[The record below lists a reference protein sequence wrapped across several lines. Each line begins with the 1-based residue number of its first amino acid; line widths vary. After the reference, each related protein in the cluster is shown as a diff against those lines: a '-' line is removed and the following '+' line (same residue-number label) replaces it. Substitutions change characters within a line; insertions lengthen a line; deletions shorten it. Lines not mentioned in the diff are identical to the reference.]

1 MTKSI
6 LLSFLLLLSC
16 LVSQGQT
23 ATPVN
28 EISSPTL
35 FTSLTDNVVIYDGSP
50 WKKTPV
56 TTPARIY
63 DEATVYKG
71 PSGFDYV
78 RQYDGPVEVRWFGA
92 IPNDAIDDAPA
103 IQRAINSLK
112 SVHFDRGVYL
122 AGDRIYM
129 GTNNGA
135 VVYSGEGDTFTP
147 APLADTTVGTTI
159 RAITDGM
166 SSIFEVWGK
175 GVTVKNMTIDGNYKA
190 KIGINDGYGMF
201 FRLMECCVIRT
212 KEYGALVYQSAA
224 TISNCRFFANKK
236 VGLFVF
242 ADSEVSGGSFQN
254 GTVPLWIGCGGNRIS
269 NLNAFQ
275 GTECAIQ
282 VKFNEE
288 LFSIIDKLTSSDLSR
303 RIGNNHFSN
312 IYADNPVSAT
322 PIPVFRI
329 EGSSSADRINDQEI
343 VNLHVGTAQTGGG
356 PYNPDSLNFSNKI
369 AGGIW
374 MNNTDRVTI
383 SNATFLGNGGGAT
396 ATRYT
401 DQWIR
406 ATNSESLVITNC
418 ILNGTNRNA
427 IYLGDGNGDVTIDNC
442 IIRGWS
448 TNAPTTPET
457 GQAAILQEG
466 SIGSFNVTNNTF
478 VIDGSSATSA
488 YAINTADPT
497 RLIVSGMQ
505 IRYPGVKTIVTPSG
519 AFAGNYQ
526 RNGTT
531 SSIYQSTDLQ
541 QATVKLRSVPLTY
554 TPENGRLEY
563 DGTGLYF
570 TDNNTRT
577 RLTGTNS
584 FTQNITYS
592 DTNWGTVFSTGTTLP
607 ETANSYLIQ
616 LSFTTNT
623 AGGGLYN
630 AVCSGVLP
638 VAGNTNSSAV
648 ISLPLAMHAHAT
660 NGRTV
665 QFQWQLAPTG
675 GHSAFQMRIVGDGAT
690 DRTIPVQVK
699 IRPLF

>member
-1 MTKSI
+1 MKSLFI
-6 LLSFLLLLSC
+6 SLFLLFACQLSRA
-16 LVSQGQT
+16 QT
-23 ATPVN
+23 ITPVN

-35 FTSLTDNVVIYDGSP
+35 FADQADAVLMYDGSL
-50 WKKTPV
+50 WKKMPV
-56 TTPARIY
+56 TSPLRIY
-63 DEATVYKG
+63 DNATVYKG
-71 PSGFDYV
+71 QTGFDYV
-78 RQYDGPVEVRWFGA
+78 RQYEGPVEVRWFGA
-92 IPNDAIDDAPA
+92 LPNDSIDDSDALQKA
-103 IQRAINSLK
+103 VNSLK

-122 AGDRIYM
+122 IGKKVYL
-129 GTNNGA
+129 GSNNGA
-135 VVYSGEGDTFTP
+135 VIYSGEGDTFTP

-159 RAITDGM
+159 RATSDTM
-166 SSIFEVWGK
+166 SSMFEIWGK
-175 GVTVKNMTIDGNYKA
+175 GVVLRNMTIDGNNKA
-190 KIGINDGYGMF
+190 KIGLDDSYGMF
-201 FRLMECCVIRT
+201 FRLTDCSVIRT
-212 KEYGALVYQSAA
+212 KEYGAFIYQSAA
-224 TISNCRFFANKK
+224 TVSNCRFFANKK
-236 VGLFVF
+236 VGLFLF
-242 ADSEVSGGSFQN
+242 ADSEVNGGSFQN

-282 VKFNEE
+282 LKFNEGI
-288 LFSIIDKLTSSDLSR
+288 FSIVSGLKSSDLYR
-303 RIGNNHFSN
+303 RIGNNHFAN

-329 EGSSSADRINDQEI
+329 EGTSTQQPVSDVEL
-343 VNLHVGTAQTGGG
+343 VNFHIGTAGGEAG
-356 PYNPDSLNFSNKI
+356 PYNPDSLNYNNKV

-374 MNNTDRVTI
+374 INNTNRVTI
-383 SNATFLGNGGGAT
+383 SNSTFLGNGGGAT
-396 ATRYT
+396 ATAYT
-401 DQWIR
+401 DHWIR
-406 ATNSESLVITNC
+406 ATNSEGLVISNC
-418 ILNGTNRNA
+418 ILSGTNRNA
-427 IYLGDGNGDVTIDNC
+427 IYLGGGNGDVSIDNC

-448 TNAPTTPET
+448 VKAPTDPES

-466 SIGSFNVTNNTF
+466 SIGSFNVSNNTF
-478 VIDGSSATSA
+478 VIDDNSATGA
-488 YAINTADPT
+488 YAINAADPT

-505 IRYPGVKTIVTPSG
+505 IRYPGVKTVVTPSG
-519 AFAGNYQ
+519 TFAGNYQ
-526 RNGTT
+526 RNATT
-531 SSIYQSTDLQ
+531 STIYQNADLQ
-541 QATVKLRSVPLTY
+541 QATVKLKSAPLTY

-577 RLTGTNS
+577 QLTGTKS

-592 DTNWGTVFSTGTTLP
+592 DTNWGTVFSTGTTIP

-616 LSFTTNT
+616 LSFTTHT
-623 AGGGLYN
+623 VGGGLYN

-648 ISLPLAMHAHAT
+648 ISLPLNMHAHAT

-675 GHSAFQMRIVGDGAT
+675 GHSAFQMRIVGDGTT